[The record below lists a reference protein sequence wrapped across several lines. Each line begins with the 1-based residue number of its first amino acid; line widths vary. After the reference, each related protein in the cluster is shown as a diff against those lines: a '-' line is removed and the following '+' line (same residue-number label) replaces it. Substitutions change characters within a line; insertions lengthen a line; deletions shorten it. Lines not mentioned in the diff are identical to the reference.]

1 MNKKENFINSLSIN
15 RYLNN
20 DLKSLDLEECLDL
33 FNTLRSQCF
42 LIDENNLYFDCIDF
56 ETVEYYLQK
65 LFSIESFYD
74 FSKVYIECLLQG
86 ENILEKE
93 FTLFHS
99 DEKMTVGQLLQPF
112 VIVGNGMTLGDC
124 LPFLTALEAQKTL
137 IEITKN
143 NRIPERK

>member
-42 LIDENNLYFDCIDF
+42 LI
-56 ETVEYYLQK
+56 
-65 LFSIESFYD
+65 IESFYD

-124 LPFLTALEAQKTL
+124 LPILTALEAQKTL

-143 NRIPERK
+143 NRISERK

>member
-20 DLKSLDLEECLDL
+20 YLKSLDLEECLDL

-93 FTLFHS
+93 FTLFYS
-99 DEKMTVGQLLQPF
+99 DEKMTVG
-112 VIVGNGMTLGDC
+112 
-124 LPFLTALEAQKTL
+124 
-137 IEITKN
+137 
-143 NRIPERK
+143 

>member
-86 ENILEKE
+86 ENILER
-93 FTLFHS
+93 S
-99 DEKMTVGQLLQPF
+99 
-112 VIVGNGMTLGDC
+112 
-124 LPFLTALEAQKTL
+124 
-137 IEITKN
+137 
-143 NRIPERK
+143 ERKRTLRIRQCRLSGTNLLWLARVLSICSTRNRNVSCTIIRRNKRTTILNAN

>member
-65 LFSIESFYD
+65 L
-74 FSKVYIECLLQG
+74 G

-124 LPFLTALEAQKTL
+124 LPILTALEAQKTL

>member
-20 DLKSLDLEECLDL
+20 DLKSLYLEECLDL

-112 VIVGNGMTLGDC
+112 VIVGNGMTLGD
-124 LPFLTALEAQKTL
+124 
-137 IEITKN
+137 
-143 NRIPERK
+143 